1 MCQQAYEEFKTSWKK
16 LGNREFN
23 INKIFKR
30 QKVELNKIEEGLTI
44 MSLTLRMKK
53 VEGNSQT
60 FLNYV
65 EKLILLL
72 WMKHICQ

>member
-1 MCQQAYEEFKTSWKK
+1 MSTSLRGIQDILKK

-44 MSLTLRMKK
+44 MSLD
-53 VEGNSQT
+53 SA
-60 FLNYV
+60 Y
-65 EKLILLL
+65 EK
-72 WMKHICQ
+72 